1 MRSNKIFIIV
11 FAVLYVIFL
20 AGLVFANP
28 INMDEVN
35 KYDFDVPDSNTRND
49 QKASNSIMALAAYI
63 LFFLIITFL
72 AYYTTRL
79 VGKHQMKLTLKSKY
93 MQVIDSLP
101 LGDERSLYIVK
112 TPQGLLMIGI
122 TREGISLIDKLGA
135 EETDLINEVEANQDT
150 VNKGFANSLSN
161 YLNKIKDFSGQNRLG
176 G

>member
-63 LFFLIITFL
+63 IF
-72 AYYTTRL
+72 
-79 VGKHQMKLTLKSKY
+79 
-93 MQVIDSLP
+93 
-101 LGDERSLYIVK
+101 
-112 TPQGLLMIGI
+112 
-122 TREGISLIDKLGA
+122 
-135 EETDLINEVEANQDT
+135 
-150 VNKGFANSLSN
+150 
-161 YLNKIKDFSGQNRLG
+161 
-176 G
+176 

>member
-1 MRSNKIFIIV
+1 
-11 FAVLYVIFL
+11 
-20 AGLVFANP
+20 
-28 INMDEVN
+28 
-35 KYDFDVPDSNTRND
+35 
-49 QKASNSIMALAAYI
+49 
-63 LFFLIITFL
+63 
-72 AYYTTRL
+72 
-79 VGKHQMKLTLKSKY
+79 MKLTLKSKY